1 MKDDFFQNDDFDE
14 EIPDNFSKAE
24 EFSDLIVAPSDWTVE
39 TIYRQM
45 QNNMDINP
53 EFQRRSVWNQDYKSR
68 FIESVFLGVPI
79 PQVLLSSKKDNKNS
93 FLVLDG
99 KQRLLTIK
107 EFIDGRLEDGKVFK
121 LRKLRVLKDLEGKTW
136 QEIEKD
142 FSLSSLFLNQTLRT
156 AVIRNWKSEETL
168 YEIFYRL
175 NSGSVKLS
183 PMELRMSLHPGK
195 FLSNVITW
203 SEKQKNVQAMLG
215 KNNVDSRMN
224 DVEIII
230 RYIGFRH
237 SEIPY
242 KGNLKDFLD
251 KVCIKYNEICDDDDG
266 FIDNELKNIYE
277 GFSKSI
283 DKGMEVFGN
292 DFCRKFTNGSYDSRF
307 NRAVFDVL
315 SYVLGHDEALKA
327 VDKDEQGLK
336 LAYEEACSFP
346 EFIKSVESSTKNI
359 EPTKHRFGIF
369 IDCFNRRFNTK
380 IDIPEVIA

>member
-1 MKDDFFQNDDFDE
+1 MKDDFFQDDEFNE
-14 EIPDNFSKAE
+14 EMPDNFNKAE

-45 QNNMDINP
+45 QHNMDINP

-68 FIESVFLGVPI
+68 FIESIFLGVPI

-107 EFIDGRLEDGKVFK
+107 EFIDGNLEDGKVFK

-142 FSLSSLFLNQTLRT
+142 FSMASLFLNQTLRT

-195 FLSNVITW
+195 FLNRVITW
-203 SEKQKNVQAMLG
+203 SETQKNLQTMLG
-215 KNNVDSRMN
+215 KTNVDSRMN

-230 RYIGFRH
+230 RYLGFRY
-237 SEIPY
+237 SDIPY

-251 KVCIKYNEICDDDDG
+251 GVCIKYNKICEDDNQ
-266 FIDNELKNIYE
+266 FLNIELMEMLESFSHAIDT
-277 GFSKSI
+277 GI
-283 DKGMEVFGN
+283 DVFGG
-292 DFCRKFTNGSYDSRF
+292 DFCRKFINGNYESRF
-307 NRAVFDVL
+307 NRAIFDVL
-315 SYVLGHDEALKA
+315 SYILGDDNSRKLVEQNKA
-327 VDKDEQGLK
+327 GLK
-336 LAYEEACSFP
+336 RAYEDACGHS
-346 EFIKSVESSTKNI
+346 EFIKAVESSTKNV
-359 EPTKHRFGIF
+359 EPTKQRFSIF
-369 IDCFNRRFNTK
+369 TSSFNKEFSTNVK
-380 IDIPEVIA
+380 VPEVIM